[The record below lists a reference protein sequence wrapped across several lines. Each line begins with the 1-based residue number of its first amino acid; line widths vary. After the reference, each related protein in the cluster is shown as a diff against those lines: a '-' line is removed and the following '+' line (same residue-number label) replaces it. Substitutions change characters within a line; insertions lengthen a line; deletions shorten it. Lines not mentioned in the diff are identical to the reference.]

1 MEHGRRWW
9 VLVAISLGTFMTY
22 LDNNVVNVA
31 LPTIQRD
38 LGLSIAG
45 LEWIVSGYILV
56 FAGLMLV
63 GGRLADLF
71 GRGRAFLTGLAMF
84 TVASLLAGLAGS
96 EAMLLAARVLQGA
109 GAALLTPAALAILPA
124 AFTQARERAMAIGI
138 WSAVGALALAF
149 GPLTGGFI
157 SQHWHWGWI
166 YLINVPIGVLTFAL
180 AAYAIREVPDPAA
193 RNRRLDLPGLLTSS
207 TALAALTFGLIEGER
222 RGWTS
227 VTILGAFALAALSGL
242 AFWAVER
249 SGTDPMV
256 DLSLFRSRLFSGGST
271 AMGLWAFGIFGIYFY
286 TALYL
291 QNVLGLSPVRAGAA
305 FVPMALVLAAVAA
318 VSGPIAARIGNHI
331 VVAAGLTLM
340 AIAVVGLATV
350 GRGAGVAQLMPWFLL
365 YGLGGGA
372 LVPLTTV
379 IVAQLPPAR
388 EGVASGILNVSR
400 EVFGLLGVTVLGAIL
415 STRRSAELG
424 RGADP
429 LSAFLS
435 GYRFSLI
442 IAAVIVAVGVPV
454 SLWALRTRRAGA
466 PDLARPAEPEL
477 VDAVR

>member
-1 MEHGRRWW
+1 VEHGRRWW
-9 VLVAISLGTFMTY
+9 VLAAVSLATFMTY

-38 LGLSIAG
+38 LGLSISG

-71 GRGRAFLTGLAMF
+71 GRGRVFMGGLALF
-84 TVASLLAGLAGS
+84 TVASLLAGVAGS
-96 EAMLLAARVLQGA
+96 QEMLLAARVLQGT

-124 AFTQARERAMAIGI
+124 TFPQARERAAAIGI

-166 YLINVPIGVLTFAL
+166 YLINVPIGILTLVLGAI
-180 AAYAIREVPDPAA
+180 AIREPAGGP
-193 RNRRLDLPGLLTSS
+193 RQRRLDLPGLATSS
-207 TALAALTFGLIEGER
+207 IALVALTFGLIEGER

-227 VTILGAFALAALSGL
+227 AAILGSFAVTLLAGV
-242 AFWAVER
+242 AFWVVER
-249 SGTDPMV
+249 SGDDPMV
-256 DLSLFRSRLFSGGST
+256 DLSLFRSRLFSGGT
-271 AMGLWAFGIFGIYFY
+271 AATGLWAFGIFGIYFY

-291 QNVLGLSPVRAGAA
+291 QNVLGLSPVQAGAA
-305 FVPMALVLAAVAA
+305 FVPMALVLAVVAA
-318 VSGPIAARIGNHI
+318 VSGPIAARIGTHI
-331 VVAAGLTLM
+331 AVAAGLGMM
-340 AIAVVGLATV
+340 AVAVLGLASV
-350 GRGAGVAQLMPWFLL
+350 GQGVGVAALMPWFLL
-365 YGLGGGA
+365 YGLGGGL

-379 IVAQLPPAR
+379 IVAQLPPSR

-415 STRRSAELG
+415 STRRSAELRG
-424 RGADP
+424 GADP

-435 GYRFSLI
+435 AYQFALI
-442 IAAVIVAVGVPV
+442 VAAVIVAVGVPV
-454 SLWALRTRRAGA
+454 SLWALRTRRAA
-466 PDLARPAEPEL
+466 DVPAEQPDDLVPDL
-477 VDAVR
+477 VS

>member
-9 VLVAISLGTFMTY
+9 VLAAVSLATFMTY

-38 LGLSIAG
+38 LGLSISG

-71 GRGRAFLTGLAMF
+71 GRGRVFLGGLAAF
-84 TVASLLAGLAGS
+84 TLASLLAGLAGS
-96 EAMLLAARVLQGA
+96 QEMLLGARVLQGA

-124 AFTQARERAMAIGI
+124 TFTQARERAAAIGI

-166 YLINVPIGVLTFAL
+166 YLINVPIGIVTLVLGAV
-180 AAYAIREVPDPAA
+180 AIRETGTE
-193 RNRRLDLPGLLTSS
+193 RNRRRLDLPGLATSS
-207 TALAALTFGLIEGER
+207 IALVALTYGLIEGER

-227 VTILGAFALAALSGL
+227 AVILGAFAVAVLAGL
-242 AFWAVER
+242 AFWLVER
-249 SGTDPMV
+249 SGGDPMV
-256 DLSLFRSRLFSGGST
+256 DLSLFRSRLFSGGT
-271 AMGLWAFGIFGIYFY
+271 GAMGLWAFGIFGIYFY

-305 FVPMALVLAAVAA
+305 FVPMALVLAVVAG
-318 VSGPIAARIGNHI
+318 VSGPIAARIGTHI
-331 VVAAGLTLM
+331 AVAAGLGMM
-340 AIAVVGLATV
+340 AVAVLGLASV
-350 GRGAGVAQLMPWFLL
+350 GQGAGVAALMPWFLL
-365 YGLGGGA
+365 YGLGGGL

-379 IVAQLPPAR
+379 IVAQLPPSR

-415 STRRSAELG
+415 STRRSSELRG
-424 RGADP
+424 GADP
-429 LSAFLS
+429 LHAFLS
-435 GYRFSLI
+435 AYQFALI
-442 IAAVIVAVGVPV
+442 VAAVIVAVGVPV
-454 SLWALRTRRAGA
+454 SLWALRTRRTAQVPA
-466 PDLARPAEPEL
+466 QPHEELVPDL
-477 VDAVR
+477 V